1 MLKKLKNNQ
10 NQKRLELKTKYFFMA
25 NTKTD
30 GKIILER
37 STAYIL
43 LGSPRKLETITPLLD
58 GKMFLEGL
66 TWKFLVRGAELVKR
80 GMYSRN
86 TLCASLEGDGEKDIY
101 EHYNLLAGAYSSS
114 SNFET
119 HYPLWLDQGRKSFIA
134 RHVDDPSSGE
144 QTADELISNRK
155 LILDKARTLGEVDGG
170 SSMIDCAKSAIQ
182 IMEKLRASGG
192 KGIIQ
197 TGFTLID
204 KYMLGLMPGT
214 LTVIGARPSR
224 GKTSLGCQLAIK
236 AQGPDCPVLF
246 VSAEMPSEK
255 VALKLAG
262 MHGQIN
268 TSQFSAPHLL
278 SDLEFTNAK
287 KAVLN
292 SGNLNIRILHKTDL
306 AAVEA
311 AVLSMDPSPGLIVF
325 DYLQILQTPSR
336 YEGMRADYLSEVVRS
351 FTRLA
356 DKTGGAFLL
365 LSQVGRSG
373 ERGGASNADLKGSG
387 GIEEAADA
395 IILIERDDD
404 AEGGADALQRT
415 LRLSKNRYGWG
426 DDVECPTLFDPRT
439 QTFSDWDVVKAQRI
453 ATLLGI

>member
-1 MLKKLKNNQ
+1 
-10 NQKRLELKTKYFFMA
+10 MA
-25 NTKTD
+25 STTE
-30 GKIILER
+30 GKVVLER

-43 LGSPRKLETITPLLD
+43 LGSPKKLETVVPLLD
-58 GKMFLEGL
+58 GKMFLEGQ
-66 TWKFLVRGAELVKR
+66 TWKFLVKGVDLVKR
-80 GMYSRN
+80 GIYSRN
-86 TLCASLEGDGEKDIY
+86 TLCASLESDGEKNVY
-101 EHYNLLAGAYSSS
+101 EHYNLLAGAFSSS

-119 HYPLWLDQGRKSFIA
+119 HYPLWLDQGRKVFIA
-134 RHVDDPSSGE
+134 KHIDDGISDL
-144 QTADELISNRK
+144 TADELISNKK
-155 LILDKARTLGEVDGG
+155 LVLDRARTLGEVDSG
-170 SSMIDCAKSAIQ
+170 SAMIDCAKSAIG
-182 IMEKLRASGG
+182 IMEKLRESGG

-197 TGFTLID
+197 TGFTILD
-204 KYMLGLMPGT
+204 KYMIGLMPGT

-224 GKTSLGCQLAIK
+224 GKTSLGCQLALK

-246 VSAEMPSEK
+246 VSAEMPAEK

-262 MHGQIN
+262 MFGQIN
-268 TSQFSAPHLL
+268 TSQFATPHLL
-278 SDLEFTNAK
+278 SDVEFATAK
-287 KAVLN
+287 RAVLN

-311 AVLSMDPSPGLIVF
+311 AILSMDPSPGLIVF

-356 DKTGGAFLL
+356 DKTGSAFLL

-404 AEGGADALQRT
+404 AEGGADSLQRT

-426 DDVECPTLFDPRT
+426 DDVECPALFDPRT
-439 QTFSDWDVVKAQRI
+439 QTFSDWDLVKAQRI
-453 ATLLGI
+453 ATLLGL

>member
-1 MLKKLKNNQ
+1 MSKAKS
-10 NQKRLELKTKYFFMA
+10 
-25 NTKTD
+25 D

-43 LGSPRKLETITPLLD
+43 LGSPKKLETIAPLLD
-58 GKMFLEGL
+58 EKMFLESE
-66 TWKFLVRGAELVKR
+66 TWKFLSRGVDLVKR
-80 GMYSRN
+80 GIYSRN
-86 TLCASLEGDGEKDIY
+86 TLCASLESEGATDVY

-119 HYPLWLDQGRKSFIA
+119 HYPLWLDQGRKVFIDK
-134 RHVDDPSSGE
+134 HWEDPADRE
-144 QTADELISNRK
+144 LTADELISNRK
-155 LILDKARTLGEVDGG
+155 LILDKARTLGEVDSG
-170 SSMIDCAKSAIQ
+170 SSMIDCAKSAIG
-182 IMEKLRASGG
+182 IMEKLRESGG

-197 TGFTLID
+197 TGFTIID

-262 MHGQIN
+262 MNGQIN

-278 SDLEFTNAK
+278 SDFEFSGAK
-287 KAVLN
+287 NAVL
-292 SGNLNIRILHKTDL
+292 SAGNLNIRILHKTDL

-311 AVLSMDPSPGLIVF
+311 AILSMDPPPGLIVF

-356 DKTGGAFLL
+356 NKTGSAFLL

-404 AEGGADALQRT
+404 AEGGADSLQRT

-439 QTFSDWDVVKAQRI
+439 QTFSDWDLIKAQRI
-453 ATLLGI
+453 ASLLGL

>member
-1 MLKKLKNNQ
+1 
-10 NQKRLELKTKYFFMA
+10 MA
-25 NTKTD
+25 STTE
-30 GKIILER
+30 GKIVLER

-43 LGSPRKLETITPLLD
+43 LGSPKKLETVVPLLD
-58 GKMFLEGL
+58 GKMFLEGQ
-66 TWKFLVRGAELVKR
+66 TWKFLVKGVDLVRRGI
-80 GMYSRN
+80 YSRN
-86 TLCASLEGDGEKDIY
+86 TLCASLESDGEKNVY
-101 EHYNLLAGAYSSS
+101 EHYNLLAGAFSSS

-119 HYPLWLDQGRKSFIA
+119 HYPLWLDQGRKVFISK
-134 RHVDDPSSGE
+134 HIDDEVSDL
-144 QTADELISNRK
+144 TADELIANKK
-155 LILDKARTLGEVDGG
+155 LVLDRARTLGEVDSG
-170 SSMIDCAKSAIQ
+170 SSMIDCAKSAIG
-182 IMEKLRASGG
+182 IMEKLRENGG

-197 TGFTLID
+197 TGFTILD
-204 KYMLGLMPGT
+204 KYMIGLMPGT

-224 GKTSLGCQLAIK
+224 GKTSLGCQLALK

-246 VSAEMPSEK
+246 VSAEMPAEK

-262 MHGQIN
+262 MFGQIN
-268 TSQFSAPHLL
+268 TSQFATPHLL
-278 SDLEFTNAK
+278 SDVEFSTAK
-287 KAVLN
+287 RAVLN

-311 AVLSMDPSPGLIVF
+311 AILSMDPSPGLIVF

-356 DKTGGAFLL
+356 DKTGSAFLL

-404 AEGGADALQRT
+404 AEGGADSLQRT

-426 DDVECPTLFDPRT
+426 DDVECPALFDPRT
-439 QTFSDWDVVKAQRI
+439 QTFSDWDLVKAQRI
-453 ATLLGI
+453 ATLLGL

>member
-1 MLKKLKNNQ
+1 MPK
-10 NQKRLELKTKYFFMA
+10 A
-25 NTKTD
+25 KTD
-30 GKIILER
+30 GKTILER

-43 LGSPRKLETITPLLD
+43 LGSPKKLETVVPLLD
-58 GKMFLEGL
+58 GKMFLEEL
-66 TWKFLVRGAELVKR
+66 TWKFLTTGADLVKR
-80 GMYSRN
+80 GVYSRN
-86 TLCASLEGDGEKDIY
+86 TLCASLEGEGEKDAY
-101 EHYNLLAGAYSSS
+101 EHYNLLAGSFSSS

-119 HYPLWLDQGRKSFIA
+119 HYPLWLDQGRKVFIA
-134 RHVDDPSSGE
+134 KHGE
-144 QTADELISNRK
+144 GSDEGTLTADELIANRK
-155 LILDKARTLGEVDGG
+155 LILDKARTLGEFDSG
-170 SSMIDCAKSAIQ
+170 SSMIDCAKSAIGV
-182 IMEKLRASGG
+182 MEKLRESGG
-192 KGIIQ
+192 RGIIQ

-278 SDLEFTNAK
+278 SDVEFSNAK
-287 KAVLN
+287 RAVLN
-292 SGNLNIRILHKTDL
+292 SGGLNIRILHKTDL

-311 AVLSMDPSPGLIVF
+311 AILSMDPAPGLIVF

-336 YEGMRADYLSEVVRS
+336 YEGMRADYLAEVVRS

-356 DKTGGAFLL
+356 DKTGSAFLL

-404 AEGGADALQRT
+404 ADGGPEALQRT

-439 QTFSDWDVVKAQRI
+439 QTFSDWDLVRAQRI